1 MLTGCPQHC
10 QLCMS
15 SDFCEQCDDGYE
27 VVGGGS
33 CKASCKPGY
42 YDSPYATQC
51 LGKITLE

>member
-1 MLTGCPQHC
+1 MLTGCSQHC

-27 VVGGGS
+27 VVGGGL